1 MKSTKL
7 VLYVL
12 LFWAVHFQA
21 LCQDYKFLDNL
32 SDPASVALSDGIDKQ
47 VIVKIIYDNTSK
59 SDAFRADWGYSIFIE
74 GLEKKILFDLGTK
87 SGIFMSNFKK
97 LGIDPEEVDILVLSH
112 EHNDH
117 TGGIEAFAKI
127 RHNIPILIPCSF
139 TDSFKLEMKEKGL
152 IPVLARAPAEICGN
166 LFTSGEFDDQIPEQ
180 ALVLNTR
187 QGLVVMTGCSHP
199 GIVSMLRTIRSKF
212 NKQIY
217 MVFGGFHLL
226 EKPDSEIRS
235 IINDIKDLGIVRCGA
250 THCTGEKQIEMFRM
264 AFGENFVELGAGNT
278 LIIN

>member
-1 MKSTKL
+1 MKSTTP
-7 VLYVL
+7 VFYVL
-12 LFWAVHFQA
+12 LFLAVHFQA

-32 SDPASVALSDGIDKQ
+32 SDPASVALSNGIDKQ

-59 SDAFRADWGYSIFIE
+59 SDAFKADWGYSIFID
-74 GLEKKILFDLGTK
+74 GLEKRILFDFGTK
-87 SGIFMSNFKK
+87 PGIFMSNFKK
-97 LGIDPEEVDILVLSH
+97 LGIDPKEVDILVLSH
-112 EHNDH
+112 EHGDH

-127 RHNIPILIPCSF
+127 RHDIPILIPCSF
-139 TDSFKLEMKEKGL
+139 TDSFKREMKEKGL
-152 IPVLARAPAEICGN
+152 IPVLVRTPAEICGN
-166 LFTSGEFDDQIPEQ
+166 LFTSGEFDDKIPEQ

-187 QGLVVMTGCSHP
+187 QGLIVMTGCSHP

-226 EKPDSEIRS
+226 EKSDSETRS
-235 IINDIKDLGIVRCGA
+235 IINDIKDLGVVRCGA
-250 THCTGEKQIEMFRM
+250 THCTGEKQIEMFRK
-264 AFGENFVELGAGNT
+264 AFGENFIELGAGNT